1 VGLANL
7 GSESETCVGSR
18 FRLVGVSNSFEKNFY
33 QLPFTPP
40 PSLGCCFC
48 PSSRPTADVSVLPV
62 ADKDLVLH
70 VQTVLLIRLPRLLED
85 ELWPLLSS
93 IAINSWPGSLR
104 MSTLGCVGRNRPG
117 RRRGLSGVLEVGPRR
132 SSTGSRAI
140 KIRAVDRGA
149 KVGRGDLE
157 GMQASEPKGCE
168 GNPIR
173 EGRSDL

>member
-1 VGLANL
+1 VC
-7 GSESETCVGSR
+7 SKPFSSCW
-18 FRLVGVSNSFEKNFY
+18 SF
-33 QLPFTPP
+33 QLLREEFLSAPIHSP
-40 PSLGCCFC
+40 PSVGCCFC